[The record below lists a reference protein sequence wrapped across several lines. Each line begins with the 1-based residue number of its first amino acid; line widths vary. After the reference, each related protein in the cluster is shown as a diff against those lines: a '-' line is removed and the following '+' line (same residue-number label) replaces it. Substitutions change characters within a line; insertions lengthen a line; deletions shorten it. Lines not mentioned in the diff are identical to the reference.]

1 MWYTKIQNTFA
12 MVKHISRQGVASVC
26 LMSLN
31 WCKTPRG
38 RPEPS
43 LSGSKQRVGEKYK
56 IQWKYKNKYKYEY
69 KYKWKYKS
77 KSKIQKTRAHH
88 IREQG
93 KSGREIKYIK
103 DCKKSEQNENCCWQT
118 HWTIRFGDVFVLAMS
133 HICVSVAHIEMLK
146 NSEWYL
152 GDGAKIPMPSKAQAG
167 QVASKWEI

>member
-1 MWYTKIQNTFA
+1 

-88 IREQG
+88 IREQA
-93 KSGREIKYIK
+93 KSGREVRYIR
-103 DCKKSEQNENCCWQT
+103 DCEKKVSRMKIVADKLIGPSGSEMFLCWL
-118 HWTIRFGDVFVLAMS
+118 WVIYVF
-133 HICVSVAHIEMLK
+133 
-146 NSEWYL
+146 
-152 GDGAKIPMPSKAQAG
+152 Q
-167 QVASKWEI
+167 